1 MIFDNDYAPPD
12 SPYTDEELQDMADN
26 EAEAKFEL
34 RHDELD
40 TDCFG
45 RCFSDADPGL

>member
-26 EAEAKFEL
+26 EAEGRFEL
-34 RHDELD
+34 EREEKEQDK
-40 TDCFG
+40 
-45 RCFSDADPGL
+45 

>member
-26 EAEAKFEL
+26 EAEVRFEL
-34 RHDELD
+34 EREEKEQDK
-40 TDCFG
+40 
-45 RCFSDADPGL
+45 

>member
-26 EAEAKFEL
+26 EAEARFEL
-34 RHDELD
+34 EREEKEQDK
-40 TDCFG
+40 
-45 RCFSDADPGL
+45 